1 MARNCEK
8 HFVGLNRVFLE
19 EQWKRDE
26 ELKRPPLYKL
36 QTAEEVRKW
45 IPSISKEI
53 DYCLRQLSGARGHEY
68 QESKKKDFEQR
79 VQDLE
84 KERKRF
90 IQKVYQLDPTQK
102 DKGVPWQPK
111 SYVSK
116 RKLES
121 VKDGAHSS
129 STTTVEESKE
139 SPNETVPAKKTKR
152 KPIVLNI
159 LNKEKEE
166 NGDED

>member
-19 EQWKRDE
+19 EQWKREE

-53 DYCLRQLSGARGHEY
+53 DYCLRQLSGARGHDY
-68 QESKKKDFEQR
+68 QESKKKEFEQR

-121 VKDGAHSS
+121 VKDDGSTS
-129 STTTVEESKE
+129 STTTSEESQ
-139 SPNETVPAKKTKR
+139 NETVPTRKKK

-159 LNKEKEE
+159 LNKEKKKA
-166 NGDED
+166 DED